1 MKYTN
6 VKLNGRAAVTAK
18 THAKELRLWWAITG
32 TLALH
37 PGVPVAKAWSR
48 GISEGSIQP
57 GMDLGRF
64 GMPLNRT

>member
-1 MKYTN
+1 MLPSGWLEDQVKYTN

-37 PGVPVAKAWSR
+37 PGVPVAKA
-48 GISEGSIQP
+48 
-57 GMDLGRF
+57 
-64 GMPLNRT
+64 